1 MPMPQSMSV
10 LTSQNT
16 QEWYTP
22 EHVITWVKEILGDIE
37 LDPASCEEANKIVQA
52 RRFYSAEE
60 NGYNKQWKARTVF
73 LNPPFDATSR
83 WLQKLTHQYDMYIEE
98 AVMLVNAA
106 PGYIWFEEMWRK
118 QTVCMLRERLRFTSE
133 DGYIYGQA
141 KKAQTLIYFGTD
153 DTKFSTTLEP
163 HGRILRP

>member
-1 MPMPQSMSV
+1 MQQPMRV

-22 EHVITWVKEILGDIE
+22 EHVIAWVTDILDGNIE
-37 LDPASCEEANKIVQA
+37 LDPASCKEANKIVQA
-52 RRFYSAEE
+52 SVFYSAEQ

-73 LNPPFDATSR
+73 LNPPFDATPL
-83 WLQKLTHQYDMYIEE
+83 WLQKLTHQYAAGNISE
-98 AVMLVNAA
+98 AIMLVNAA
-106 PGYIWFEEMWRK
+106 PGYIWFENMWRLR
-118 QTVCMLRERLRFTSE
+118 TVCMLRERLCFTNE
-133 DGYIYGQA
+133 DGYVYGQA

-153 DTKFSTTLEP
+153 DTKFATVLEP